1 MTDRREQLKFYR
13 DLSPITHIT
22 PNDPPVLIIHDTDD
36 KIVPFQQGEVFQA
49 KLKKVGVPSELFVA
63 KGKKH
68 DWGKPL
74 DGELKA
80 FIGWFDSHL
89 LNKK

>member
-1 MTDRREQLKFYR
+1 M
-13 DLSPITHIT
+13 
-22 PNDPPVLIIHDTDD
+22 
-36 KIVPFQQGEVFQA
+36 GEVFQA
-49 KLKKVGVPSELFVA
+49 KLKKAGVPSELFVA

-68 DWGKPL
+68 GWGKPL

-80 FIGWFDSHL
+80 FIGWFDRHL